1 MSDRHEFHER
11 MLTMKP
17 KEIIQL
23 VSQSVGIPIEE
34 IKSRSRKRELVDARK
49 LMAHFLSNHTSLIL
63 EDIGIL
69 INTSHSNVV
78 HMKNKLYQLLQTDKQ
93 LQRIFNSIERHILNL
108 EDQEI
113 KYKVGVPFLT
123 EDIFVYL
130 LEEITDWGDRRGSTR
145 RWRELFNNKFIN

>member
-1 MSDRHEFHER
+1 
-11 MLTMKP
+11 MKP

-34 IKSRSRKRELVDARK
+34 IRSRSRKRELVDARK
-49 LMAHFLSNHTSLIL
+49 LTAHFLSNHTSLIL
-63 EDIGIL
+63 EDIGVL

-123 EDIFVYL
+123 EEIFIYL
-130 LEEITDWGDRRGSTR
+130 LEQKTDWGDRRGSIR
-145 RWRELFNNKFIN
+145 RWKELFNNKFIN